1 MNKILR
7 NILSIAVVSASFV
20 SCSQVDMVSEEE
32 LVEQKKSTAVTVS
45 LSDWPTTRTVV
56 FATNTAGS
64 CDTVFT
70 YNFNKENKLTDIP
83 MGKYKFYA
91 ISINTTGY
99 DYENLN
105 FDALSKG
112 KQYYGDVIIKCKT
125 SEYSTSD
132 EGVQRAL
139 SGKYVSSNSGGV
151 YADSTMLVEVKLGQ
165 EAHATFQKSYKLTT
179 QYKVSGSITSSRAA
193 QNVYVEI
200 CDIIG
205 KKKPNGAAIGG
216 NKVKC
221 VLPIGGAAKDTKKE
235 FEQSLTVL
243 GVSKTGTANIYVRF
257 KGDDT
262 STTPEMKS
270 VIYTVVDGQ
279 EDDGTPRRIIK
290 LGDITF

>member
-1 MNKILR
+1 MNKISR
-7 NILSIAVVSASFV
+7 IILSIAVVSTSFV
-20 SCSQVDMVSEEE
+20 SCSQVDLVSEEE

-45 LSDWPTTRTVV
+45 LADWPTTRTVV

-70 YNFNKENKLTDIP
+70 YNFNKENKLTNIP

-91 ISINTTGY
+91 ISRNTGY
-99 DYENLN
+99 DYQNFD

-112 KQYYGDVIIKCKT
+112 SQYYGNVIISSKT
-125 SEYSTSD
+125 TEYNTSD
-132 EGVQRAL
+132 EGVKKAL
-139 SGKYVSSNSGGV
+139 SGKYVSSNSAGI

-165 EAHATFQKSYKLTT
+165 EAHATFQKPYKLTT

-205 KKKPNGAAIGG
+205 KKRPNGAVVGG
-216 NKVKC
+216 KVKC
-221 VLPIGGAAKDTKKE
+221 VLSIGGTAKDTKRE
-235 FEQSLTVL
+235 FKQYLTVL

-270 VIYTVVDGQ
+270 VSYTVVDGQ
-279 EDDGTPRRIIK
+279 EDDGTKRRIIN

>member
-7 NILSIAVVSASFV
+7 NILSIAVVSASFA
-20 SCSQVDMVSEEE
+20 SCSQVDLVSEEE

-45 LSDWPTTRTVV
+45 LADWTTTRTVV

-70 YNFNKENKLTDIP
+70 YNFNKENKLTNIP

-91 ISINTTGY
+91 ISRNTGY
-99 DYENLN
+99 DYEN
-105 FDALSKG
+105 FDFEALSKG
-112 KQYYGDVIIKCKT
+112 SQYYGDVIISCKT
-125 SEYSTSD
+125 TEYSTSD
-132 EGVQRAL
+132 EGVKKAL
-139 SGKYVSSNSGGV
+139 SGKYVSSNSAGI

-165 EAHATFQKSYKLTT
+165 EAHATFQKPYKLTT

-205 KKKPNGAAIGG
+205 KKKPNGAVVEG

-221 VLPIGGAAKDTKKE
+221 VLSIGGTAKDTKRE
-235 FEQSLTVL
+235 FKQYLTVL

-270 VIYTVVDGQ
+270 VRYTVVDGQ
-279 EDDGTPRRIIK
+279 EDDGTKRRIIN

>member
-1 MNKILR
+1 MNKISR
-7 NILSIAVVSASFV
+7 IILSIAVVSTSFV
-20 SCSQVDMVSEEE
+20 SCSQVDLVSEEE
-32 LVEQKKSTAVTVS
+32 LVEQKKGTAVTVT

-70 YNFNKENKLTDIP
+70 YAFGKENKLTNIP

-91 ISINTTGY
+91 INRNNGY
-99 DYENLN
+99 DYEN
-105 FDALSKG
+105 FDFEALSKG
-112 KQYYGDVIIKCKT
+112 SQYYGDVIISCKT
-125 SEYSTSD
+125 AEYSTSD
-132 EGVQRAL
+132 EGVQKAL
-139 SGKYVSSNSGGV
+139 SGKYVSRNAGEI

-165 EAHATFQKSYKLTT
+165 ETHATFQKPYKLTT
-179 QYKVSGSITSSRAA
+179 QYKVSGSISSSRAA

-205 KKKPNGAAIGG
+205 KKKPNGAVAGG
-216 NKVKC
+216 KKVRC
-221 VLPIGGAAKDTKKE
+221 VLPIGGVSKDTKRE
-235 FEQSLTVL
+235 FEQLLTVL

-270 VIYTVVDGQ
+270 VRYTVVDGQ
-279 EDDGTPRRIIK
+279 EDDGTKRRIIN

>member
-7 NILSIAVVSASFV
+7 NILSIAVVSASFA
-20 SCSQVDMVSEEE
+20 SCSQVDLVSEEE

-45 LSDWPTTRTVV
+45 LADWPTTRTVV

-70 YNFNKENKLTDIP
+70 YNFNKENKLTNIP

-91 ISINTTGY
+91 ISRNTGY
-99 DYENLN
+99 DYQNFD

-112 KQYYGDVIIKCKT
+112 SQYYGNVIISSKT
-125 SEYSTSD
+125 TEYNTSD
-132 EGVQRAL
+132 EGVKKAL
-139 SGKYVSSNSGGV
+139 SGKYVSSNSAGI

-165 EAHATFQKSYKLTT
+165 EAHATFQKPYKLTT

-205 KKKPNGAAIGG
+205 KKKPNGAVAGG
-216 NKVKC
+216 KKVRC
-221 VLPIGGAAKDTKKE
+221 VLPIGAVSKDKKRE
-235 FEQSLTVL
+235 IEQLLTVL

-257 KGDDT
+257 RGDDT
-262 STTPEMKS
+262 STIPEMKS
-270 VIYTVVDGQ
+270 VSYTVVDGQ
-279 EDDGTPRRIIK
+279 EDDGTKRRIIN